1 MTNATT
7 QQLDN
12 KLDELQLKFE
22 DIQLEWSE
30 FLRMTEME
38 KVQSEKNYQDFI
50 NEMNVIRARVER
62 VEFMREEIKRKNW
75 SSSAK

>member
-38 KVQSEKNYQDFI
+38 KVQSEKNYVDFI

-62 VEFMREEIKRKNW
+62 VEVMREELKRKNW
-75 SSSAK
+75 NSSVK

>member
-1 MTNATT
+1 MTNETT

-12 KLDELQLKFE
+12 KLDALQLKFE

-38 KVQSEKNYQDFI
+38 KVQSKINYQDFI

-62 VEFMREEIKRKNW
+62 VEVMREEIKRKNW

>member
-12 KLDELQLKFE
+12 KLDALQLKFE

-62 VEFMREEIKRKNW
+62 VEVMREEIKRKNW

>member
-62 VEFMREEIKRKNW
+62 VEVMREEIKRKNW

>member
-1 MTNATT
+1 MTNETT

-12 KLDELQLKFE
+12 KLDALQLKFE

-62 VEFMREEIKRKNW
+62 VEVMREEIKRKNW

>member
-12 KLDELQLKFE
+12 KLYELQLKFE

-62 VEFMREEIKRKNW
+62 VEVMREEIKRKNW

>member
-38 KVQSEKNYQDFI
+38 KVQSEKKYQDFI

-62 VEFMREEIKRKNW
+62 VEVMREEIKRKNW

>member
-1 MTNATT
+1 MTNETT

-12 KLDELQLKFE
+12 KLDALQLKFE

-30 FLRMTEME
+30 FLRMTQME
-38 KVQSEKNYQDFI
+38 KVQSEKNYEDFI

-62 VEFMREEIKRKNW
+62 VEVMREEIKRKNW